1 MNTSSETLDLPQ
13 IRAAIGSGRRAAL
26 LLRHSER
33 PPIRTDDKEF
43 GRTLGLTPRGI
54 EMARAAGAH
63 LAGLGDARF
72 FASPMARC
80 RLTARHMAEGMGLPD
95 ATVTDADPLGVRGFY
110 YEDCYAVQEQMR
122 QRGYMAF
129 MLDYL
134 RDGTAPHS
142 RPIGPAT
149 DQLADWLRRNASTRL
164 GIFISHDI
172 FIASFLT
179 GLNIRTYTAEDW
191 VGFLHGA
198 ALLEAPGG
206 IWTCHACVPDLGTCR
221 QPSAFAD

>member
-1 MNTSSETLDLPQ
+1 
-13 IRAAIGSGRRAAL
+13 
-26 LLRHSER
+26 
-33 PPIRTDDKEF
+33 
-43 GRTLGLTPRGI
+43 
-54 EMARAAGAH
+54 
-63 LAGLGDARF
+63 
-72 FASPMARC
+72 
-80 RLTARHMAEGMGLPD
+80 
-95 ATVTDADPLGVRGFY
+95 
-110 YEDCYAVQEQMR
+110 MR

>member
-1 MNTSSETLDLPQ
+1 MKTSSELLDIPQ
-13 IRAAIGSGRRAAL
+13 LREKLGQGRRAAL

-33 PPIRTDDKEF
+33 PPIQTDDKEF

-54 EMARAAGAH
+54 EMARRAGSH
-63 LAGLGDARF
+63 LVGISDVRF
-72 FASPMARC
+72 FASPMTRC
-80 RLTARHMAEGMGLPD
+80 QLTARHMAEGMGLPE
-95 ATVTDADPLGVRGFY
+95 ATVTDAVPLGVRGFY

-129 MLDYL
+129 MIDYL
-134 RDGTAPHS
+134 RNGTAPHS

-149 DQLADWLRRNASTRL
+149 DQFADWLCRSTSTRL
-164 GIFISHDI
+164 GVFISHDI

-179 GLNIRTYTAEDW
+179 GLKIRTYTAEDW

-198 ALLEAPGG
+198 ALLEALDGT
-206 IWTCHACVPDLGTCR
+206 WTCHACVPDLNTCW